1 MDPYDPKRNSSFPNL
16 KKDTDTDSDPA
27 QDNEFR
33 DPLVSE
39 PVRED
44 YASPT
49 APPHYTDYNQY
60 NVNDP
65 YALPPGQKWPHSKLG
80 VASFVIG
87 LSTIVINII
96 LVVIAVIMVASAVGS
111 TGTSLEML
119 DEENI
124 TAWMSGM
131 LGGLVVLILIW
142 GFMIFANFTGLVL
155 GIVGCC
161 IKQRRKIFAILGVV
175 LNALPAAFLLL
186 SLLLGIFSE
195 GNY

>member
-16 KKDTDTDSDPA
+16 KKDTDSDPA
-27 QDNEFR
+27 QDNQFR

>member
-16 KKDTDTDSDPA
+16 KKDSDPDPS
-27 QDNEFR
+27 QENEFR
-33 DPLVSE
+33 DPLESQSYN
-39 PVRED
+39 D
-44 YASPT
+44 YHSST
-49 APPHYTDYNQY
+49 FTPPPQPDYNHY
-60 NVNDP
+60 NPNDP

-80 VASFVIG
+80 VASFIIG

-111 TGTSLEML
+111 TGTSFEML
-119 DEENI
+119 DEQNI
-124 TAWMSGM
+124 AAWMSGM
-131 LGGLVVLILIW
+131 LGGLIVLILIW

-161 IKQRRKIFAILGVV
+161 IKQRRKVFAIIGIV

-186 SLLLGIFSE
+186 SFILGMFTESS
-195 GNY
+195 Y